1 MKKHL
6 IIWRGDKTKMEN
18 KDKIFEIARF
28 ILFFMTLIVVMVG
41 TGFLFGIA
49 IGWWSSILPLSIVI
63 IWYALR
69 NDIEK
74 KDKIYIIAGAS
85 IIIIFTILFSMNT
98 YDFTWDGNAYHKQA
112 VGLLNDGWNPIY
124 YISSNYNEIVKS
136 SQLGS
141 SGPLFWSEVYPKASW
156 YFAAA
161 IYSLIGNIE
170 AGKCYTLLFAFVT
183 FGISYNFFSKLYEKK
198 YLSIFLAL
206 LSAFNPVV
214 CAQFQ
219 SYYLDGIVSA
229 VLTLLIFLFVD
240 ESNSDNIIKYK
251 LEVISLIIWG
261 CNLKFSVVLFVVTY
275 CLIFIIYRSFS
286 RKKIDWKNM
295 FLLGETGIFS
305 VFIIG
310 CSPYLTNLKRYG
322 NMFFGFFGMI
332 DDKQM
337 AKEFGVESLSHT
349 GRFFASI
356 FGKMSHGGITSLKS
370 LLKFP
375 FTVYKEELTMYSI
388 VDTRVGGFGVF
399 FSGLFVV
406 AIIIILVR
414 IFKYKKHPFSITF
427 QVSMLYLVVSFI
439 EMMFLPQTSQVRYIP
454 QLYLIIIFAICEMSE
469 LYHWAKKKNVE
480 KCCKVIILAI
490 ICGAVIN
497 LTPWIPTA
505 LRRVNDGVITTATF
519 RGMSKEC
526 KDGKIYTISYSVD
539 DYNGFD
545 YNLRDF
551 HIDYQYEKNANIDDQ
566 YKFTCNN
573 MIRYK

>member
-1 MKKHL
+1 
-6 IIWRGDKTKMEN
+6 MEN

-63 IWYALR
+63 IGYLLR

-74 KDKIYIIAGAS
+74 KDKVYIIAGATFV
-85 IIIIFTILFSMNT
+85 IIFTILFSMNT

-124 YISSNYNEIVKS
+124 YISSNYNEVVKS

-141 SGPLFWSEVYPKASW
+141 SGALFWAEVYPKASW

-183 FGISYNFFSKLYEKK
+183 FGISYNFFSKLYENK
-198 YLSIFLAL
+198 YLLIFLAI

-229 VLTLLIFLFVD
+229 ILTLLIMLFL
-240 ESNSDNIIKYK
+240 EEINSYSIVNHKM
-251 LEVISLIIWG
+251 EFISLIIWG
-261 CNLKFSVVLFVVTY
+261 CNLKFSVILFVVTY
-275 CLIFIIYRSFS
+275 CFIFILYRSCV
-286 RKKIDWKNM
+286 RKKIDWKNIF
-295 FLLGETGIFS
+295 FLSGTGLCS
-305 VFIIG
+305 AFIIG

-322 NMFFGFFGMI
+322 NMFYGFVGMI

-349 GRFFASI
+349 GRFFASL
-356 FGKMSHGGITSLKS
+356 FGKMSHGSITSLKD
-370 LLKFP
+370 LLKIP
-375 FTVYKEELTMYSI
+375 FTIHKGELAMYSI

-406 AIIIILVR
+406 
-414 IFKYKKHPFSITF
+414 SI
-427 QVSMLYLVVSFI
+427 
-439 EMMFLPQTSQVRYIP
+439 
-454 QLYLIIIFAICEMSE
+454 LIIIFRLL
-469 LYHWAKKKNVE
+469 LYKR
-480 KCCKVIILAI
+480 
-490 ICGAVIN
+490 
-497 LTPWIPTA
+497 LT
-505 LRRVNDGVITTATF
+505 
-519 RGMSKEC
+519 
-526 KDGKIYTISYSVD
+526 
-539 DYNGFD
+539 
-545 YNLRDF
+545 
-551 HIDYQYEKNANIDDQ
+551 
-566 YKFTCNN
+566 
-573 MIRYK
+573 

>member
-1 MKKHL
+1 
-6 IIWRGDKTKMEN
+6 MEN

-63 IWYALR
+63 IGYLLR

-74 KDKIYIIAGAS
+74 KDKVYIIAGATFV
-85 IIIIFTILFSMNT
+85 IIFTILFSMNT

-124 YISSNYNEIVKS
+124 YISSNYNEVVKS

-141 SGPLFWSEVYPKASW
+141 SGALFWAEVYPKASW

-183 FGISYNFFSKLYEKK
+183 FGISYNFFSKLYENK
-198 YLSIFLAL
+198 YLLIFLAI

-229 VLTLLIFLFVD
+229 ILTLLIMLFL
-240 ESNSDNIIKYK
+240 EEINSYSIVNHKM
-251 LEVISLIIWG
+251 EFISLIIWG
-261 CNLKFSVVLFVVTY
+261 CNLKFSVILFVVTY
-275 CLIFIIYRSFS
+275 CFIFILYRSCV
-286 RKKIDWKNM
+286 RKKIDWKNIF
-295 FLLGETGIFS
+295 FLSGTGLCS
-305 VFIIG
+305 AFIIG

-322 NMFFGFFGMI
+322 NMFYGFVGMI

-349 GRFFASI
+349 GRFFASL
-356 FGKMSHGGITSLKS
+356 FGKMSHGSITSLKD
-370 LLKFP
+370 LLKIP
-375 FTVYKEELTMYSI
+375 FTIHKGELAMYSI

-406 AIIIILVR
+406 SILIIIFRLLL
-414 IFKYKKHPFSITF
+414 YKRKPY
-427 QVSMLYLVVSFI
+427 SMLFQLSMIYLVISFI
-439 EMMFLPQTSQVRYIP
+439 EMMILPQTNQVRYIP
-454 QLYLIIIFAICEMSE
+454 QLYLIVILAICEMKE
-469 LYHWAKKKNVE
+469 IYVITGKE
-480 KCCKVIILAI
+480 KCCKGIIVGIVCIALVNI
-490 ICGAVIN
+490 I
-497 LTPWIPTA
+497 PWISSA
-505 LRRVNDGVITTATF
+505 MYRVNDGVITTATF
-519 RGMSKEC
+519 KGMEKEC
-526 KDGKIYTISYSVD
+526 RTGRTYAVNYSID
-539 DYNGFD
+539 DYNGLD

-551 HIDYQYEKNANIDDQ
+551 NIYYQYEKDANIDAE
-566 YKFTCNN
+566 YSYTCNN

>member
-63 IWYALR
+63 IWYVLR

-295 FLLGETGIFS
+295 FLLGGTGIFS

-414 IFKYKKHPFSITF
+414 IFKYKKHPFSTTF

-454 QLYLIIIFAICEMSE
+454 QLYLIVIFAICEMSE

-505 LRRVNDGVITTATF
+505 LRRVNDGVVTTATF

-526 KDGKIYTISYSVD
+526 KDGKVYTISYSVD